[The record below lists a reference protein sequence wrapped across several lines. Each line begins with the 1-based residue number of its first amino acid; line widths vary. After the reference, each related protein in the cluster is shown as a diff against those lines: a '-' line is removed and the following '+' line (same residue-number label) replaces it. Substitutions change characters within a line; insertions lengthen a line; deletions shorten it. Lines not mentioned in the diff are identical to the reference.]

1 MSDRIIE
8 VKDLEYK
15 YGNFKAVDKVS
26 FFVREGEIFSFLG
39 PNGAGKSTVINILT
53 TLLPVQS
60 GSVTIAGYDLAKEP
74 QQVRRSIGIVFQDE
88 TLDRDLTVWE
98 TLELH
103 GRIYSMPKAERK
115 ERIDEIIKLVELEE
129 KRNVRT
135 RFLSGGMKRRLEI
148 GRGLMTRPKVLFLDE
163 PTIGLDTQT
172 RRRLW
177 DYIKKVNDSG
187 TTIFLTTHYM
197 DEADQVSNWID
208 ILDHGKIIAS
218 GDPTTLKDA
227 LGNDMIYLDT
237 SDNAAAEEM
246 LRGMKAVRAIK
257 AAASGL
263 AVTINADG
271 THCLPIIMNRL
282 RERGIEI
289 ISVNLKKPTLDDV
302 FVHHT
307 GRDIREAGAGK
318 LHRLPSPKEADEM
331 SWEFLTIYWRDMLR
345 FVRFRIALVVSLI
358 QPALW
363 MALYGAAMSSN
374 FSRLSAGMT
383 VPEGATAVSYLTF
396 MGAGV
401 IALTTLFTSLFGG
414 ITLLFDK
421 NWGLMRE
428 LLASPM
434 PRNHIILGIGLSGV
448 TKSFIQVM
456 VIMGFGLLIGVRFFP
471 GYTLLQTAGAVLGVL
486 LFVGVFSI
494 GFLFLSSAI
503 SMSMDTPEGLQAV
516 ITLLT
521 LPLFFASNA
530 LYPIDAFPGAMR
542 MLAQFNP
549 LTHLVNGVRY
559 FAVGNDF
566 YAIGI
571 HYVYSSS
578 DIMLSFLALTGFAA
592 VMFLVAWRVFK
603 NAVVT

>member
-1 MSDRIIE
+1 
-8 VKDLEYK
+8 
-15 YGNFKAVDKVS
+15 
-26 FFVREGEIFSFLG
+26 
-39 PNGAGKSTVINILT
+39 
-53 TLLPVQS
+53 
-60 GSVTIAGYDLAKEP
+60 
-74 QQVRRSIGIVFQDE
+74 
-88 TLDRDLTVWE
+88 
-98 TLELH
+98 
-103 GRIYSMPKAERK
+103 
-115 ERIDEIIKLVELEE
+115 
-129 KRNVRT
+129 
-135 RFLSGGMKRRLEI
+135 
-148 GRGLMTRPKVLFLDE
+148 MT
-163 PTIGLDTQT
+163 
-172 RRRLW
+172 
-177 DYIKKVNDSG
+177 
-187 TTIFLTTHYM
+187 
-197 DEADQVSNWID
+197 
-208 ILDHGKIIAS
+208 
-218 GDPTTLKDA
+218 
-227 LGNDMIYLDT
+227 
-237 SDNAAAEEM
+237 
-246 LRGMKAVRAIK
+246 
-257 AAASGL
+257 
-263 AVTINADG
+263 
-271 THCLPIIMNRL
+271 
-282 RERGIEI
+282 
-289 ISVNLKKPTLDDV
+289 
-302 FVHHT
+302 
-307 GRDIREAGAGK
+307 
-318 LHRLPSPKEADEM
+318 
-331 SWEFLTIYWRDMLR
+331 WEFATIYWRDMLR
-345 FVRFRIALVVSLI
+345 FVRFRIALFVSLI

-374 FSRLSAGMT
+374 FSRLSSGMSI
-383 VPEGATAVSYLTF
+383 PQGANAVSYLTF

-456 VIMGFGLLIGVRFFP
+456 VIMGFGLLIGVGFFP
-471 GYTLLQTAGAVLGVL
+471 GYSLMQTAGAVLGVL

-530 LYPIDAFPGAMR
+530 LYPIDASPGIVR
-542 MLAQFNP
+542 MIAQFNP

-559 FAVGNDF
+559 FAVGSDF

-578 DIMLSFLALTGFAA
+578 EVLQSFLALVAFAV